1 MDVKRRPME
10 TWPNFF
16 IVGAPKAG
24 TTAIFHYLNQH
35 PQIYMSTRKEPHYFS
50 IKNVLDN
57 DLRKKPIRNKT
68 KYLNLFKNVKN
79 EKIVGEASTSYL
91 ADPEAPKLIKKIIP
105 DAKILISIR
114 DPTERTFSA
123 YLMKKNAGLMEST
136 FHDQIQLELQQEID
150 LKKPNCTLKEGF
162 YSESISRY
170 LNIFDSNQIK
180 IIIFEEWITD
190 PKKKLEEIIKF
201 LKIDI
206 PIDQFKIKNP
216 NPFKN
221 PRGSVGKFLLQNRE
235 VKKIAELIIPFSARK
250 NLAKKVLLKEGIKP
264 KIDEV
269 DRDILKGIFEKDVE
283 QLKSILGR
291 NLPWENFS

>member
-10 TWPNFF
+10 NWPNFF

-24 TTAIFHYLNQH
+24 TTAIFSYLNQH

-50 IKNVLDN
+50 IKNVSDN
-57 DLRKKPIRNKT
+57 DLRKKPIRNKK
-68 KYLNLFKNVKN
+68 KYLSLFKNVKN

-114 DPTERTFSA
+114 DPTDRTFSA
-123 YLMKKNAGLMEST
+123 YLMKRNSGLMEPT
-136 FHDQIQLELQQEID
+136 FHEQIHLELKQEID
-150 LKKPNCTLKEGF
+150 LKKPNCTLKDGF

-170 LNIFDSNQIK
+170 LNIFGSNQIK
-180 IIIFEEWITD
+180 VIIFEEWITD
-190 PKKKLEEIIKF
+190 PEKTIEEIIKF

-206 PIDQFKIKNP
+206 PIVQYKIKNP

-221 PRGSVGKFLLQNRE
+221 PRGSVAKFLLQNRE
-235 VKKIAELIIPFSARK
+235 VKKITGLFVPFSTSK
-250 NLAKKVLLKEGIKP
+250 IFAKKILLKKDIKP

-283 QLKSILGR
+283 KLKSILGR
-291 NLPWENFS
+291 DLPWKNFS